1 MFMVCVTETHFR
13 TFLVA
18 LTECDSRGVQVDV
31 HVHWRLRVVMVTC
44 VFAEGGQF
52 EQTLALT
59 YASIFYIV
67 I

>member
-31 HVHWRLRVVMVTC
+31 HTVEGDFFLQENFDVLRS
-44 VFAEGGQF
+44 
-52 EQTLALT
+52 LAG
-59 YASIFYIV
+59 ASLV
-67 I
+67 LCCD